1 MNELETSI
9 MKKCVVNDIETRN
22 GVFIRELLLSIKFLG
37 EIKDGKEVYL
47 FKVNLG
53 LNWKKIIFNE
63 RHVQSWI
70 QRGRILDYI
79 LEMI

>member
-53 LNWKKIIFNE
+53 LN
-63 RHVQSWI
+63 
-70 QRGRILDYI
+70 
-79 LEMI
+79 